1 MKFDKF
7 NEVKEMQ
14 LWNIFPTHVISDV
27 SKPEKFIEDNA
38 LQSQNIFAVSWIF
51 GGLGRLKWLKSISII
66 FSSISMISN
75 TDPEDINQYIYIQ
88 IKIPQG
94 YNGFLSRS
102 QGYGENHYAYTRPDE
117 IRINGN
123 IQNGM
128 IYEYEFTEPIN
139 IVHLIWKKN
148 AINKCCYSMF
158 KGCEKR
164 F

>member
-1 MKFDKF
+1 MIL
-7 NEVKEMQ
+7 V
-14 LWNIFPTHVISDV
+14 
-27 SKPEKFIEDNA
+27 
-38 LQSQNIFAVSWIF
+38 
-51 GGLGRLKWLKSISII
+51 I

-75 TDPEDINQYIYIQ
+75 TDPEDINHYIYIQ

-94 YNGFLSRS
+94 YNRFLSRS
-102 QGYGENHYAYTRPDE
+102 QGYGSNHYAYTRPDE

-139 IVHLIWKKN
+139 IVHLIWKKMLLIN
-148 AINKCCYSMF
+148 AVIACLKDA
-158 KGCEKR
+158 KR